1 MKEHEFWRDQAG
13 GRVYA
18 VELLDG
24 VVSGICGP
32 LDAGEIDDRFL
43 ASFDYTPD
51 QAAWLEKHRDDFD
64 LFEPISRHAVLSAMA
79 DQSVLSERL
88 VSDAMHHGVLT
99 CHSGSSL
106 HEVARMMAAHGIHAV
121 AVWGDE
127 EDDSVGF
134 RGMVSDLDLVAAAA
148 RGESLASSA
157 LRAARTDVV
166 SVRESATLLDAART
180 MARHRVAH
188 LVVLADDRDR
198 PVGVLSTLDVA
209 RSLAAPL

>member
-24 VVSGICGP
+24 VVFGICGA

-79 DQSVLSERL
+79 DQSVLFERL

-148 RGESLASSA
+148 CGESSASSA
-157 LRAARTDVV
+157 LRAARTT
-166 SVRESATLLDAART
+166 SSAWESATLLDAART

-209 RSLAAPL
+209 RALAAPL